1 MLLHRPWNTKNW
13 IDWHPLPKVIFSSN
27 EVHNVGKSFNKSH
40 FKNAST
46 SHIET
51 YKIGKKFWG
60 IRVQLLLAKKIGGSR
75 VRFADLFSKGKTK
88 K

>member
-27 EVHNVGKSFNKSH
+27 EVHNVEKSFKKSP

-46 SHIET
+46 LHIET
-51 YKIGKKFWG
+51 YKIGQKDWG
-60 IRVQLLLAKKIGGSR
+60 NQGSIVFDEKKIGEVG
-75 VRFADLFSKGKTK
+75 FDLKEKLEKS
-88 K
+88 